1 MKRVALIVSGGTGTR
16 MNSKI
21 PKQFLL
27 LKGMPVLMQTIK
39 QFSAFDKVILVLG
52 KKQFILWKK
61 LCNKYNFK
69 IMHTLIEGGNSRF
82 QSVKNGLAIVN
93 NNELV
98 AIHDGVRPIISKNLI
113 DKLIN
118 KTKKGICVIPVIPVK
133 DSIRKIDKI
142 TSQQVDRS
150 NLFMVQTPQC
160 FISDDIKQAYNQEF
174 SNSFTDDASVFE
186 NYNGEIATSEGE
198 EKNIKITT
206 EEDLNIAEKFM
217 Q

>member
-1 MKRVALIVSGGTGTR
+1 MKRIALIVSGGTGTR

-39 QFSAFDKVILVLG
+39 QFSAFDKIILVLG
-52 KKQFILWKK
+52 KKQFNLWKE
-61 LCNKYNFK
+61 LCNKHNFK

-82 QSVKNGLAIVN
+82 QSVKNGLLSIN
-93 NNELV
+93 KNELV

-118 KTKKGICVIPVIPVK
+118 KTKKGMCVIPVLPVK
-133 DSIRKIDKI
+133 DSIRKIDEIK
-142 TSQQVDRS
+142 SQQINRS
-150 NLFMVQTPQC
+150 NLYRVQTPQC

-186 NYNGEIATSEGE
+186 NWKGEIITSDGE

>member
-1 MKRVALIVSGGTGTR
+1 MKRIALIVSGGTGTR

-39 QFSAFDKVILVLG
+39 QFSAFDKIILVLG
-52 KKQFILWKK
+52 KKQFNLWKE
-61 LCNKYNFK
+61 LCNKHNFK

-82 QSVKNGLAIVN
+82 QSVKNGLLCVN

-118 KTKKGICVIPVIPVK
+118 KTKKGMCVIPVLPVK
-133 DSIRKIDKI
+133 DSIRKIDEIK
-142 TSQQVDRS
+142 SQQINRS
-150 NLFMVQTPQC
+150 NLYRVQTPQC

-186 NYNGEIATSEGE
+186 NCKGEIITSDGE